1 MITTIAAPEGLK
13 LVDQNTFDWNNY
25 LSVLGML
32 STIKNSTDR
41 SQIKPIQEDCI
52 KLLGLVRKYLQ
63 ENNALKEEEE

>member
-1 MITTIAAPEGLK
+1 

-52 KLLGLVRKYLQ
+52 KLIGLIRKYLE
-63 ENNALKEEEE
+63 ENNALTEE